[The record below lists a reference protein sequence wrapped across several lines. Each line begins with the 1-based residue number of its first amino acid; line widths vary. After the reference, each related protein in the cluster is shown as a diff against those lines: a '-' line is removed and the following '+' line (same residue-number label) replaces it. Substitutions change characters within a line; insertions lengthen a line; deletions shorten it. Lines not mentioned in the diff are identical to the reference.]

1 MIEEV
6 SESSKPRKRHYLPHH
21 PVIREG
27 KDATKVRIVFNAST
41 KGNGPGLNECL
52 YKGPQ
57 LTSLI
62 FEIPLRF
69 RTLRTLTKR
78 SCKLVLTLSWRRS
91 LSYRNQSI
99 DLLRKSMDWFL
110 YDNGLRHKRV
120 NPNDSDYLRF

>member
-21 PVIREG
+21 P
-27 KDATKVRIVFNAST
+27 NAST

-57 LTSLI
+57 LAPLI
-62 FEIPLRF
+62 FEILLRF

-78 SCKLVLTLSWRRS
+78 SCKLVLTLS
-91 LSYRNQSI
+91 
-99 DLLRKSMDWFL
+99 
-110 YDNGLRHKRV
+110 
-120 NPNDSDYLRF
+120 